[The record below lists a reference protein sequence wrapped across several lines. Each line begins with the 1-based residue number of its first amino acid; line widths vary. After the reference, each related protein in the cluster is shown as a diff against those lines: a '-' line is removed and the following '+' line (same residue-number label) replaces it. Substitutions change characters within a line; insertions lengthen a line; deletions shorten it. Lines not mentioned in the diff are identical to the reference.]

1 MCRFA
6 QPAWCGGQRVGV
18 WECIISSCLSRGSG
32 LDEAVGPVGRGPL
45 PTEPFIG
52 QFIINFFK

>member
-18 WECIISSCLSRGSG
+18 WECIISRGSG